1 MSRKEKGMEQQE
13 IILEFSFVT
22 GSIVAAYACM
32 SPLIGSNPII
42 WIVLWLMAITTWMS
56 AEPDQR

>member
-1 MSRKEKGMEQQE
+1 MEQQE

-22 GSIVAAYACM
+22 GSIVAAYSRMC
-32 SPLIGSNPII
+32 PLLGSNPII
-42 WIVLWLMAITTWMS
+42 WFVLWLMAITTWMS

>member
-1 MSRKEKGMEQQE
+1 MEQQE

-22 GSIVAAYACM
+22 DSIVAAYACM

-56 AEPDQR
+56 AESDQR